1 MTALTTFTAMI
12 QTFKRV
18 CGLYEIGSTR
28 ETHRNSLGS
37 KLDAGAG
44 DGDAEKGFLVAAST
58 SRRVHESPRL
68 RVPLSPRLR
77 LPPSPCPLS
86 CISQVGGLSSSLF
99 SPG

>member
-1 MTALTTFTAMI
+1 MTTLTTFTVMI

-18 CGLYEIGSTR
+18 CALYEIGSTR

-58 SRRVHESPRL
+58 SLPITESPRL
-68 RVPLSPRLR
+68 RVSV
-77 LPPSPCPLS
+77 S
-86 CISQVGGLSSSLF
+86 VG
-99 SPG
+99 